1 MRLAV
6 LADIHGNSF
15 ALAAVL
21 EHAARQ
27 GADLFVNLGDIHYG
41 PLDPA
46 GTADL
51 LAGQPMVTIA
61 GNQDRLLLT
70 PPPEPGPT
78 LAYVLAALS
87 AWELTRLAALP
98 WAMTLEAGVLLCHG
112 TPCDD
117 TRYLLDDVTS
127 GRPVLRP
134 AGDVEADLMGWNYPL
149 VLCAHSHIPRV
160 LDTGRRLVVNPGSV
174 GLPAYAD
181 DQPPHA
187 MSCGSPHARYAV
199 LERTGA
205 GWRAELFEVV
215 YDWQAAAALA
225 EANGRADWAR
235 CLATG
240 VAEPPARDAAPAAR
254 PAGPGARQGAS

>member
-6 LADIHGNSF
+6 LADIHGNSL

-27 GADLFVNLGDIHYG
+27 GVDRFVNLGDTHYG

-46 GTADL
+46 GTARL
-51 LAGQPMVTIA
+51 LARQPMVSIA

-78 LAYVLAALS
+78 LAHVLGALP
-87 AWELTRLAALP
+87 AGELARLAALP
-98 WAMTLEAGVLLCHG
+98 RVMTLEGGVLLCHG
-112 TPCDD
+112 TPRDD

-127 GRPVLRP
+127 GLPVPRP
-134 AGDVEADLMGWNYPL
+134 ARDVEADLAGWDSPL
-149 VLCAHSHIPRV
+149 VLCAHSHLPRV

-187 MSCGSPHARYAV
+187 MSCDTPHARYAV
-199 LERTGA
+199 VQRAGA
-205 GWRAELFEVV
+205 GWRAQVFEVE
-215 YDWQAAAALA
+215 YDWHAAAAQA
-225 EANGRADWAR
+225 TAQGRDDWAH

-240 VAEPPARDAAPAAR
+240 RAR
-254 PAGPGARQGAS
+254 